1 MDLPARIADVDAL
14 EELMSRP
21 SPELAA
27 RLAQAPGDIMVL
39 GVGGKMG
46 PTLAR
51 MAKRADPERR
61 VIGVARF
68 SEPGLRE
75 QPAGAAASNASRPT
89 CCRARRWRACRT
101 RPTSS
106 SWPAASSAPPA
117 ANG

>member
-1 MDLPARIADVDAL
+1 MNLPERFADVHEL
-14 EELMSRP
+14 EEVMSRP
-21 SPELAA
+21 STALVGDLE
-27 RLAQAPGDIMVL
+27 RAPGDILVL

-51 MAKRADPERR
+51 MAKRAAPERR

-68 SEPGLRE
+68 SQPGLRAE
-75 QPAGAAASNASRPT
+75 LEAQGVECIEADLLSREALAACP
-89 CCRARRWRACRT
+89 T

-106 SWPAASSAPPA
+106 SWRAASSARPA